1 MNRPT
6 KAASTLLAL
15 LCVLGALAP
24 GPAAADVVDR
34 VVLRVNDRIA
44 TLVEYE
50 QRLADTGAQLRAAQL
65 PADEIERRLQGL
77 GNEVFRDMLN
87 EMLLLSRAD
96 QLRVRIEEDDV
107 DQALANVRENAGIDS
122 DDAFAAAL
130 AQQGMS
136 LAGFRE
142 QLRDQLRLREVIGV
156 EVRSQIQLEEDDL
169 RRFYRANP
177 ELFETPERRQ
187 VKELVVLEAEDREPG
202 ELARLAASIRQE
214 LVQGAAIEEVAERYS
229 ADGTTSGV
237 IDLGWVQAG
246 ELADELEAATR
257 DLEAGQ
263 ISEPVAARGGL
274 HILQVT
280 EIEPAALRPFS
291 EVAGFIDARE
301 RERLMS
307 DRLAEYM
314 RELEQQAYV
323 RAEPP
328 ASASGFRTAAGEDT
342 GQTELERLPLANPRE
357 SSSEQGEP
365 EGD

>member
-1 MNRPT
+1 MKT
-6 KAASTLLAL
+6 ASTLLAL
-15 LCVLGALAP
+15 FCLVAVLAP
-24 GPAAADVVDR
+24 RPASADVVDR

-50 QRLADTGAQLRAAQL
+50 QRLSDTGAQLRSSQL
-65 PADEIERRLQGL
+65 APDEVERRLQSL

-96 QLRVRIEEDDV
+96 QLRIRVEEAEI
-107 DQALANVRENAGIDS
+107 DQALANVRQNAGIDS
-122 DDAFAAAL
+122 EDAFAAVL

-142 QLRDQLRLREVIGV
+142 QLRDQLRLREVIGS

-177 ELFETPERRQ
+177 ELFETPERRA
-187 VKELVVLEAEDREPG
+187 VKELVVLEAEDREPA
-202 ELARLAASIRQE
+202 ELARLAAAIRQE
-214 LVQGAAIEEVAERYS
+214 LAQGAAIEEVAERYS

-237 IDLGWVQAG
+237 IDLGWVQEG
-246 ELADELEAATR
+246 ELAGELEAATR
-257 DLEAGQ
+257 DLQAGQ
-263 ISEPVAARGGL
+263 FSDPVAARGGL

-280 EIEPAALRPFS
+280 EIEPASMRPFS

-301 RERLMS
+301 RERLLA

-314 RELEQQAYV
+314 RELEQEAYV

-328 ASASGFRTAAGEDT
+328 ASASGFRTAAGEGP
-342 GQTELERLPLANPRE
+342 GQTELERLPMATPRE
-357 SSSEQGEP
+357 PAAEEP
-365 EGD
+365 EGR